1 MMNKPVIQVDE
12 LSGGYGETVILN
24 NISFNV
30 YEKEIFV
37 ILGGSGSGKSTL
49 LRHLI
54 GLEKPM
60 KGKITIDNINIA
72 SCDENQIQMVFE
84 KIGILFQSS
93 ALLGSM
99 TVAENIALP
108 LVEKFR
114 NIPVSMVDN
123 LVNFK
128 LKQVGLEKCREHLPS
143 ELSGGMKKRAGIA
156 RALIKNPKI
165 LFFDEPSA
173 GLDPITSAGLDQ
185 LILKLN
191 RILGV
196 TVVMVTNELESIY
209 TLAHRVIMVEKGK
222 GIIAEGTPKF
232 LKENSAD
239 PFVKRFFNRQSEEIL

>member
-1 MMNKPVIQVDE
+1 MVNRPVIQVDG
-12 LSGGYGETVILN
+12 LVGGYGETVILN
-24 NISFNV
+24 DISFNV

-49 LRHLI
+49 LRHLM

-60 KGKITIDNINIA
+60 KGKILIDDIDIS
-72 SCDENQIQMVFE
+72 SCDENQMQRVFDR
-84 KIGILFQSS
+84 IGILFQSS

-108 LVEKFR
+108 LIERFR
-114 NIPVSMVDN
+114 SIPGSMVDA
-123 LVNFK
+123 LINFK
-128 LKQVGLEKCREHLPS
+128 LGQVGLATYRDYFPS

-173 GLDPITSAGLDQ
+173 GLDPITSAELDQ
-185 LILKLN
+185 LILRLN
-191 RILGV
+191 RLLGV
-196 TVVMVTNELESIY
+196 TVIIVTHELESIY

-222 GIIAEGTPKF
+222 GIIAEGDPKF
-232 LKENSAD
+232 LKENSAN
-239 PFVKRFFNRQSEEIL
+239 PFVKHFFNRQAEEIL

>member
-1 MMNKPVIQVDE
+1 MNKPVIQVEE
-12 LSGGYGETVILN
+12 LVGGYGNTVILN

-30 YEKEIFV
+30 YEREIFV

-60 KGKITIDNINIA
+60 KGKIIIDDTDIA
-72 SCDENQIQMVFE
+72 SCDENQMHRIFD
-84 KIGILFQSS
+84 KIGVLFQSS

-99 TVAENIALP
+99 TVAENVALP
-108 LVEKFR
+108 LVERFR
-114 NIPVSMVDN
+114 DIPVSVVDN

-128 LKQVGLEKCREHLPS
+128 LGQVGLEQYRDYLPS

-156 RALIKNPKI
+156 RALIKNPKV

-191 RILGV
+191 RMLGV
-196 TVVMVTNELESIY
+196 TVVMVTHELESIY

-222 GIIAEGTPKF
+222 GIIAEGSPKF
-232 LKENSAD
+232 LKENSTD
-239 PFVKRFFNRQSEEIL
+239 PFVKHFFNRQAEEIL

>member
-1 MMNKPVIQVDE
+1 MMIKPVIEVDR
-12 LSGGYGETVILN
+12 LVGGYGETVILN
-24 NISFNV
+24 NVSFNV
-30 YEKEIFV
+30 FEREIFV

-49 LRHLI
+49 LRHI
-54 GLEKPM
+54 MGLEKPM
-60 KGKITIDNINIA
+60 KGKILIDDIDIA
-72 SCDENQIQMVFE
+72 SCDEKQMQQMFD

-108 LVEKFR
+108 LVERFR
-114 NIPVSMVDN
+114 SIPASMVDN
-123 LVNFK
+123 LINFK
-128 LKQVGLEKCREHLPS
+128 LGQVGLEKYRDHLPS

-191 RILGV
+191 RMLGV
-196 TVVMVTNELESIY
+196 TVVIVTHELESIY
-209 TLAHRVIMVEKGK
+209 TLAHRVIMIEKGK
-222 GIIAEGTPKF
+222 GIIAEGVPQF
-232 LKENSAD
+232 LKEHSTD
-239 PFVKRFFNRQSEEIL
+239 PFVKNFFNRQSEEVL

>member
-1 MMNKPVIQVDE
+1 MMNRPVIQVDE
-12 LSGGYGETVILN
+12 LVGGYGETVILN

-54 GLEKPM
+54 GLEKPV
-60 KGKITIDNINIA
+60 KGKITVDNIDIA
-72 SCDENQIQMVFE
+72 SSDENQSQQFFDR
-84 KIGILFQSS
+84 IGILFQSS

-99 TVAENIALP
+99 TVAENVALP
-108 LVEKFR
+108 LVERFR
-114 NIPVSMVDN
+114 NIPRSIVDN

-128 LKQVGLEKCREHLPS
+128 LSQVGLEKYRDHLPM

-156 RALIKNPKI
+156 RALIKNPKV

-191 RILGV
+191 RMLGV
-196 TVVMVTNELESIY
+196 TVVIVTHELESVY
-209 TLAHRVIMVEKGK
+209 TLAHRVIMIDREK
-222 GIIAEGTPKF
+222 GIIAEGDPRF

-239 PFVKRFFNRQSEEIL
+239 PFVKHFFNRQAEEIF